1 MSGVAYARLGQVLHS
16 ANRIVGL
23 AGLGVLAVVIGLA
36 DAIARA
42 PAGAAGVAAPLIA
55 PSPELIFGSDA
66 LGRDLLS
73 ETLHGLAT
81 TAGEA
86 ALAALLAIAAG
97 GLGGFLAARL
107 PWRTGEALRWLA
119 GVASSVPAL
128 ALLLLFV
135 GIAGRS
141 YAALAAGLAIAPS
154 AFARSFDRGLVLASS
169 RHAEFARATGIASAT
184 LIRRD
189 LVYEIRNSFLAIAG
203 RGLASAAILLS
214 TVGFFGFGAVP
225 PHRDLGSM
233 VGTAYAA
240 ARAAND
246 YHAWWTVLFPAL
258 ALILL
263 IIFARLAASAEEGG
277 SS

>member
-1 MSGVAYARLGQVLHS
+1 MSDVAHTGVGRALHA
-16 ANRIVGL
+16 ANRII
-23 AGLGVLAVVIGLA
+23 GLGGLSALAVVIGLA

-42 PAGAAGVAAPLIA
+42 PAGATGVATPMLA

-81 TAGEA
+81 SAGQA
-86 ALAALLAIAAG
+86 ALAALVAIAVG

-119 GVASSVPAL
+119 GVASCVPAL
-128 ALLLLFV
+128 ALLLLFI

-141 YAALAAGLAIAPS
+141 YAAIATGLAIAPQ

-203 RGLASAAILLS
+203 RALASAAILLS

-233 VGTAYAA
+233 VGTAFTA

-263 IIFARLAASAEEGG
+263 IFFARLAASTEDG